1 MRAFGDIGFAFC
13 LISLAGIV
21 LYFVTSS
28 DSGSLVI
35 DCLSSNGD
43 PDPPKIQRLFWA
55 ITEGATATA
64 LIVAG
69 EDNEGLKMLQN
80 AGLISGL
87 PFTLIVCLLCV
98 SIWRYVK
105 MVMGDLDVSGPNYNR
120 GFVWLLLTIGKVAV
134 ILYDSSNSFSSSICC
149 SNLHFPKHCL
159 HRNFCYINW
168 LLGPWLL
175 VLRHQFLTPILVQ
188 EVVEVPQEGLET
200 FTTHKLSSKIRMSLK
215 PKVVMEII
223 KQVSDRIEVNER
235 DIQEF
240 YEAFYE
246 YDKDDSGN
254 ISTCELGQVM
264 RSLGANPTSIEIEG
278 LINEYDDDMNGTIEF
293 PEFVILMG
301 KKSKEGAF
309 EKERLYALETF
320 RVLTSGV
327 CKKKQVQDRALPM
340 DHLRYILNLL
350 ESDGILEGATV
361 QELLTDLDRKTGDAL
376 KISRMIIHNSLNEK
390 KQGLKWSQQREL
402 LWISYG

>member
-1 MRAFGDIGFAFC
+1 
-13 LISLAGIV
+13 
-21 LYFVTSS
+21 
-28 DSGSLVI
+28 
-35 DCLSSNGD
+35 
-43 PDPPKIQRLFWA
+43 
-55 ITEGATATA
+55 
-64 LIVAG
+64 
-69 EDNEGLKMLQN
+69 
-80 AGLISGL
+80 
-87 PFTLIVCLLCV
+87 
-98 SIWRYVK
+98 
-105 MVMGDLDVSGPNYNR
+105 
-120 GFVWLLLTIGKVAV
+120 
-134 ILYDSSNSFSSSICC
+134 
-149 SNLHFPKHCL
+149 
-159 HRNFCYINW
+159 
-168 LLGPWLL
+168 
-175 VLRHQFLTPILVQ
+175 
-188 EVVEVPQEGLET
+188 
-200 FTTHKLSSKIRMSLK
+200 MSLK

-327 CKKKQVQDRALPM
+327 CKKKQVQDRTLPM
-340 DHLRYILNLL
+340 DHLSYFPIETKELVNDVASLLDELRVFDLPGVLYLPLPPQNIHLEALRILQFLPGFL
-350 ESDGILEGATV
+350 YVAYCQPSGV
-361 QELLTDLDRKTGDAL
+361 TDVMVADLSL
-376 KISRMIIHNSLNEK
+376 IIN
-390 KQGLKWSQQREL
+390 
-402 LWISYG
+402 